1 MDGVSCCDHYQWVIF
16 HILVSN
22 LTIAEM
28 NAYLSQPVK
37 YLLKNGFLLRRKL
50 WKLAEKVTIL

>member
-1 MDGVSCCDHYQWVIF
+1 MGDVSRCDHCQWVIF

-22 LTIAEM
+22 PTIADM
-28 NAYLSQPVK
+28 NAYISQPVK
-37 YLLKNGFLLRRKL
+37 YLLEDGFLLRRKL

>member
-1 MDGVSCCDHYQWVIF
+1 MGDVSCDHCQWVIF

-22 LTIAEM
+22 LMIADM
-28 NAYLSQPVK
+28 NAYISQPVK
-37 YLLKNGFLLRRKL
+37 YLLEDGFLLRRKL

>member
-1 MDGVSCCDHYQWVIF
+1 MGDVSCCDHYQRVIF

-28 NAYLSQPVK
+28 NTYVSQPVK
-37 YLLKNGFLLRRKL
+37 YLLKDGFLLRRKL